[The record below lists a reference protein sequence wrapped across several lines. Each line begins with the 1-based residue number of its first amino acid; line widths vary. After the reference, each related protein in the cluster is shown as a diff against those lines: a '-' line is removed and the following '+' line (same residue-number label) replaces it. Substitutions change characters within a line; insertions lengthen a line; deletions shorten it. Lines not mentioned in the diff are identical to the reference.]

1 MQASRKTRRPEAR
14 ERAATHARRE
24 KGEEGQDAQ
33 TVAGLSL
40 HPRGGLS
47 GRSVAA
53 TIPRGPPSR
62 GEREKLM
69 RMFQE
74 QRARRR
80 QELAKHLAKH
90 PRDPNAHFELGQLY
104 ALDGHIEKGI
114 REYRTVT
121 QIVPDHVTAY
131 FNLGILYHRSGQLE
145 QAIET
150 FREVLRLDPTDLPTH
165 INLGGVYRDR
175 RGALLQKE
183 IEILEGAVNLRPD
196 YPEAHYHLGTAY
208 RAMGDRSPDCRPWY
222 KKAQAELQAYLT
234 ARPSG
239 KRHQAVS
246 RWVKILGE
254 RLEDC

>member
-1 MQASRKTRRPEAR
+1 MRKRWPVFPCILAVVFLAGPWPLRSHAAPQA
-14 ERAATHARRE
+14 
-24 KGEEGQDAQ
+24 G
-33 TVAGLSL
+33 
-40 HPRGGLS
+40 
-47 GRSVAA
+47 
-53 TIPRGPPSR
+53 

-114 REYRTVT
+114 REYRTVI
-121 QIVPDHVTAY
+121 QIVPDHETAY

-183 IEILEGAVNLRPD
+183 IEILEAAVNLRPD

-222 KKAQAELQAYLT
+222 EKAQAELQAYLT

-246 RWVKILGE
+246 RWVKILE
-254 RLEDC
+254 KRLEDC